1 MSSHSVDAAGSPSTS
16 ERYSRQ
22 VTLMGPEAQEKL
34 AASRVAVIGAGGLG
48 SPALLYLAAA
58 GIGHITLIDDDTVE
72 LSNLHRQVIHSSAA
86 AANGESKAHSA
97 RARLTELNP
106 DVHIEPVVERL
117 TWENALRVLEGADLV
132 LDGTDNF
139 DTRHVASH
147 AAARLGIPHVWA
159 SILGYQAQLSVFWAG
174 HGPIYEDLFPTPPA
188 PGAVPSC
195 SQAGV
200 LGPLVGIVGSAMAL
214 EAIKLFTGVGR
225 PLVGRLAYYDS
236 LTASWEEIPVAAN
249 PEVTEQVRTGTPPH
263 GPVEVTE
270 IPPGST
276 VIDVREPRE
285 FAEFHLPGAINVP
298 LAEILGGYTPP
309 EVENGAV
316 VVCARGARSAHAVD
330 ALERRGVTGLASLRG
345 GLIRFR

>member
-1 MSSHSVDAAGSPSTS
+1 MSSHSIDAAGSPSTS

-22 VTLMGPEAQEKL
+22 VTLMGPEAQENL

-58 GIGHITLIDDDTVE
+58 GIGHITLIDDDSVE

-97 RARLTELNP
+97 RARMTELNP
-106 DVHIEPVVERL
+106 EVHVEPVVERL
-117 TWENALRVLEGADLV
+117 TWENALRVLEGADLI

-214 EAIKLFTGVGR
+214 EAIKLITGMGR

-249 PEVTEQVRTGTPPH
+249 PAVTEQVRTGTPPH
-263 GPVEVTE
+263 GPV
-270 IPPGST
+270 
-276 VIDVREPRE
+276 
-285 FAEFHLPGAINVP
+285 
-298 LAEILGGYTPP
+298 
-309 EVENGAV
+309 
-316 VVCARGARSAHAVD
+316 
-330 ALERRGVTGLASLRG
+330 
-345 GLIRFR
+345 